1 MKIAVI
7 SDIHE
12 NFHNLILALQ
22 EIEKREVEQIICL
35 GDLMNPGIAKVLAFQ
50 SIPVRMI
57 WGNNDGDKVEITLAA
72 SQKSSAM
79 TVGVTTYDFLDFGKR
94 KIFITHYDD
103 LARPMAQTG
112 LYDAIFYGHNHE
124 LSKEKINDCWV
135 VNPGELA
142 ASKTG
147 IATMTIYDTDS
158 NEIEMITLDDSVTLK
173 TPLMTSYLK
182 AHAHKMNLRSE
193 KAFGITSD
201 PKAS

>member
-12 NFHNLILALQ
+12 NFHNLILSLQ
-22 EIEKREVEQIICL
+22 VMEKKGVKQIICL

-50 SIPVRMI
+50 SIPVHMI

-72 SQKSSAM
+72 SRDTSVM
-79 TVGVTTYDFLDFGKR
+79 TVGVTTYDFLEFDGK

-103 LARPMAQTG
+103 LALPMAQTRN
-112 LYDAIFYGHNHE
+112 YDAVFYGHNHE
-124 LSKEKINDCWV
+124 VLKDKEGDCWL

-147 IATMTIYDTDS
+147 KATMAIYDTTS
-158 NEIEMITLDDSVTLK
+158 NDVEIITLEGSVTLK
-173 TPLMTSYLK
+173 TPLMSSYLK
-182 AHAHKMNLRSE
+182 ENASKMALRSE
-193 KAFGITSD
+193 RAFGISAK
-201 PKAS
+201 PKDV